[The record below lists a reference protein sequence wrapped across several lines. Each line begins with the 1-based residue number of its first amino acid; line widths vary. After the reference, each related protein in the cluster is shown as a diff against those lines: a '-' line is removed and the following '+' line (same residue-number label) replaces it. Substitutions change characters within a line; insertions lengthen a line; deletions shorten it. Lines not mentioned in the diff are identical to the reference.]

1 MIRSPA
7 VHGLNAIAEPLKGA
21 ADQDV
26 VRHGEASEEDGGGV
40 VLVAGEVL
48 RVFVAPM
55 IGPLFLD
62 PEPLAFLGLEGFE
75 FLLNL
80 VVAGDIPVE
89 VAGYENVDA
98 VQMGGIGEGLAV
110 CSPDINTSSSEF
122 SGCGVPF
129 FDSRNVILVSWV
141 WRGAI
146 SCRRKSSSENESAA
160 ISSSR

>member
-1 MIRSPA
+1 M
-7 VHGLNAIAEPLKGA
+7 
-21 ADQDV
+21 
-26 VRHGEASEEDGGGV
+26 
-40 VLVAGEVL
+40 GEVL

-62 PEPLAFLGLEGFE
+62 PEPLAFLGLEDFE

-110 CSPDINTSSSEF
+110 CSHDINISSSEF
-122 SGCGVPF
+122 SGC
-129 FDSRNVILVSWV
+129 
-141 WRGAI
+141 
-146 SCRRKSSSENESAA
+146 
-160 ISSSR
+160 